1 MEKVLPES
9 VPTRHLSGPL
19 SPHELQQLFAQAPVG
34 IGVFDHEFRCRDVNG
49 RFAELTGLARA
60 EHPGKTLFDIVPAQT
75 PQLLPLFQQLRQG
88 PPRCTFEVE
97 MVGLSR
103 AASPARW
110 QVSVSSVLDEDGS
123 FSGIFLV
130 MRESAQTGPH
140 LDAPASPGLQEMT
153 HRHALRLYQ
162 AEARLQHLSYY
173 DPLTDLGNRHLLQ
186 ERLTLEIETARVN
199 HHVLA
204 LLFIDLDGFKLIND
218 NLGHSAG
225 DLLLKLSADR
235 IRHCLR
241 PGDIA
246 IRLGADEFL
255 VLLPAIRETQDL
267 LGLIEGLQRRL
278 HDPADIAQERVRLSA
293 SIGVSLYPE
302 HGQTPDSLISAADN
316 AMHEAKRRGRNGYLF
331 HSPDMTA
338 QTREPMLLE
347 QGLLKA
353 IEQQEFRLL
362 YQPMTDLADGHLSG
376 LEALIRWQHPSL
388 GMISPDRFI
397 PVAEECG
404 LIEPLGEWVMRTACR
419 QGQQWLA
426 GGLAVPR
433 LSVNVSVRE
442 MRSHDYV
449 ERVTSI
455 LAETGFP
462 AERLEIEVTESI
474 IQSVDH
480 SLRLFTR
487 LKALGVQIAIDDFGT
502 GFSSLS
508 LLRSLPIDR
517 IKIDVARR
525 QAQPRAVPYHS
536 PAGQL
541 PRHGRHGGR
550 DRNPAPAPV
559 PAIPALRGGTG
570 LPVQPSPARTP
581 PAFPAPRPPL
591 SLGRATTKVKKGA
604 HGSLLYPQRVLSP
617 AIFVAIQKSNCPR
630 EPKV

>member
-19 SPHELQQLFAQAPVG
+19 SPYELQQLFAQAPVG

-97 MVGLSR
+97 TVGLSR

-110 QVSVSSVLDEDGS
+110 QVSVSSVLDEEGT

-130 MRESAQTGPH
+130 MRESVQTGPH

-218 NLGHSAG
+218 NLGQSAG

-278 HDPADIAQERVRLSA
+278 HDPADIGQERVRLSA

-338 QTREPMLLE
+338 QTRERMLLE

-449 ERVTSI
+449 ERVTAI

-517 IKIDVARR
+517 IKIDRAFVQALPDDKHSRELCRTIVQLASSLGMAVTAEGIETQPQR
-525 QAQPRAVPYHS
+525 QFLQSLRCEEGQGYLFSHPLPE
-536 PAGQL
+536 PQL
-541 PRHGRHGGR
+541 PS
-550 DRNPAPAPV
+550 
-559 PAIPALRGGTG
+559 L
-570 LPVQPSPARTP
+570 LPVR
-581 PAFPAPRPPL
+581 
-591 SLGRATTKVKKGA
+591 
-604 HGSLLYPQRVLSP
+604 H
-617 AIFVAIQKSNCPR
+617 
-630 EPKV
+630 

>member
-110 QVSVSSVLDEDGS
+110 QVSVSSVLDEEGT

-278 HDPADIAQERVRLSA
+278 HDPADIGQERVRLSA

-338 QTREPMLLE
+338 QTRERMLLE

-353 IEQQEFRLL
+353 IEQQQFRLL

-426 GGLAVPR
+426 EGLAVPR

-449 ERVTSI
+449 ERVTAI

-517 IKIDVARR
+517 IKIDRAFVQALPDDKHSRELCRTIVQLASSLGMAVTAEGIETQPQR
-525 QAQPRAVPYHS
+525 QFLQSLRCEE
-536 PAGQL
+536 GQGYLFSHPL
-541 PRHGRHGGR
+541 PEPHL
-550 DRNPAPAPV
+550 PS
-559 PAIPALRGGTG
+559 L
-570 LPVQPSPARTP
+570 LPVR
-581 PAFPAPRPPL
+581 
-591 SLGRATTKVKKGA
+591 
-604 HGSLLYPQRVLSP
+604 H
-617 AIFVAIQKSNCPR
+617 
-630 EPKV
+630 